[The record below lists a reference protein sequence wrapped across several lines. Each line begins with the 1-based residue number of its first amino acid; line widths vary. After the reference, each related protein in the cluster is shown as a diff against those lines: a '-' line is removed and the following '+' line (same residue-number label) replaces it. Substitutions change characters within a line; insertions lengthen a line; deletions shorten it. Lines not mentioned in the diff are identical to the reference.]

1 GSLEGFQAA
10 AGGHQAAVPT
20 RRPGGRSPSP
30 SSGLKRRASF
40 PASVRSWNLI
50 DHRGGGRA
58 GRNSRSRSP
67 GSPSSVGGRAL
78 DDAHDQQAARSGG
91 SGALTR
97 RSSTPPSARPGFSGA
112 GGATSENLDAA
123 GAAASEPP
131 LFATVAQ
138 FCTLGV
144 AEESGAAQAAAAAVA
159 ADAATGETD
168 AAGAPQSAAE
178 EEETVVG

>member
-1 GSLEGFQAA
+1 DAPGNGGEDGGGGGGLLAPVPWRPDRSPSPSLDGGSLEGFQAA
-10 AGGHQAAVPT
+10 AGGHQAAFPT

-91 SGALTR
+91 NGALTR

-112 GGATSENLDAA
+112 GGATSE
-123 GAAASEPP
+123 
-131 LFATVAQ
+131 
-138 FCTLGV
+138 
-144 AEESGAAQAAAAAVA
+144 
-159 ADAATGETD
+159 
-168 AAGAPQSAAE
+168 
-178 EEETVVG
+178 